1 MAEQRLIE
9 RIERPL
15 ELVQVAESEAGDGV
29 RRVRAIGLTADV
41 VNENRRRYPLA
52 LVREAVAKLQVH
64 LHESA
69 GQGRLVATGEAEH
82 PSDKSGRP
90 NILETVVKWEAASV
104 SDGGQVLLEGAILP
118 TSKGR
123 DILALVEHGVPIG
136 VSMRGYGKTKAVKD
150 GGRSI
155 NEVTAL
161 NITGF
166 DLVMEPSDPFAR
178 IVESRDQEDQDVS
191 EEMQD
196 VQERA
201 KAQAE
206 KELATKQQLEEAKR
220 KAAELEAKLAE
231 AEKAQAEL
239 EERKRKDAI
248 EAAIAEATKGLPY
261 GEKLNGQFVEAV
273 RKAGPA
279 DAEAV
284 KGIVESKREEWDG
297 LMAAKALKAMGH
309 GGVDVMGPVFEAETG
324 VPEFARGAW
333 ELTESLRRSGFG
345 GAAKLSDPT
354 TPNER
359 YAKAL
364 IARFDELHKGRLLAE
379 SKLLTEANQVSD
391 LSLPYSVSRAII
403 AEAMPQLV
411 AASVFDVGTTD
422 QSPSRIYFETFA
434 YESGATATV
443 TDEDVTSVDDTWV
456 DLDNGRI
463 TFGTVVVTSSDGNTT
478 YTEGTDYVI
487 DYAQGRIKVLDA
499 GAVSNGTALKVDY
512 GYLAIRKG
520 EMQPIERGKMQLS
533 YKTLEIAA
541 DRLATQI
548 SKESIVFSR
557 SQLGYDVVGRNLTML
572 ATKVRQRIDGDIFYR
587 ALAAVL
593 SVANNSGGTWTSAS
607 DTLDSLVE
615 KIGYAKVKVADRY
628 YMPNAVLMSNTNAD
642 RLSNWDGFTAA
653 GSRADASLDA
663 AGYVGRI
670 KGLPIFESTEWPDT
684 YILVTNRQLVQHR
697 VFQPMAVFGPYPTYD
712 SSTGEM
718 IAADQYYVEEFNGTD
733 VPIDNKGAYVKV
745 A

>member
-1 MAEQRLIE
+1 MSERLIE

-15 ELVQVAESEAGDGV
+15 ELVQVAESEAGEGV

-41 VNENRRRYPLA
+41 VNENRRRYPLP
-52 LVREAVAKLQVH
+52 LVREAVAKLQAH

-136 VSMRGYGKTKAVKD
+136 VSMRGYGKVKSVKD
-150 GGRSI
+150 GGRSV
-155 NEVTAL
+155 NEVTEL

-166 DLVMEPSDPFAR
+166 DLVMEPSDPYAR
-178 IVESRDQEDQDVS
+178 IVESKAQEDEDVS

-206 KELATKQQLEEAKR
+206 KELATKQELEEAKR
-220 KAAELEAKLAE
+220 KAAALEAKLAE

-239 EERKRKDAI
+239 DERKRRDAI
-248 EAAIAEATKGLPY
+248 EAAIGEATKGLPY

-273 RKAGPA
+273 RKADPA

-284 KGIVESKREEWDG
+284 KRIVESKREEWDG

-309 GGVDVMGPVFEAETG
+309 AGVDVMGPVFEAETG

-333 ELTESLRRSGFG
+333 ELSESLRRSGFG
-345 GAAKLSDPT
+345 GGAQLSDPT

-379 SKLLTEANQVSD
+379 SKLLAEANQVSD
-391 LSLPYSVSRAII
+391 LNLPYSVSRAII

-443 TDEDVTSVDDTWV
+443 TDEAITSVDDTWV
-456 DLDNGRI
+456 DLDYARI
-463 TFGTVVVTSSDGNTT
+463 TFGTVVVTSNDGNTT

-487 DYAQGRIKVLDA
+487 DYAQGRIKVLGA

-557 SQLGYDVVGRNLTML
+557 SQLGYDIVGRNLTML

-653 GSRADASLDA
+653 GSRADATLDA